1 MSTLIKR
8 QVLALG
14 LVVVLAAP
22 AYSQAGSGSGS
33 GSASGSAAGL
43 GSVAGSTSA
52 RHIHFSH
59 ISINNDND
67 GTHRSYTLRATDAD
81 GNTYRFRKSDDRV
94 VEFEINGKPVPRDQY
109 AQYEKMFDELATPPT
124 PPVPPVAPMGPAAP
138 GGLAAPVAPVAPV
151 GPAAPGGPVAP
162 TAPMGS
168 GPGGPMPSAA
178 PVAPVVPATIAAP
191 PTSPLPPTPP
201 APPEPPRANKYISR
215 IIDELIDK
223 GIIPD
228 DVKLTFSLDNEALTV
243 NGVKQPDEVFQAFR
257 KKYIKHTGD
266 HLSYEHS
273 GSSSISSIK
282 IEDDNH

>member
-1 MSTLIKR
+1 MSTLIKS

-14 LVVVLAAP
+14 LVIVLAAP
-22 AYSQAGSGSGS
+22 VYSQAGSGSASGS
-33 GSASGSAAGL
+33 GSGSAAGL
-43 GSVAGSTSA
+43 GSVK
-52 RHIHFSH
+52 HIHFSH
-59 ISINNDND
+59 VSINNNND
-67 GTHRSYTLRATDAD
+67 GTHRSYMLRATDAD

-94 VEFEINGKPVPRDQY
+94 VEFEINGKAVSRDQY
-109 AQYEKMFDELATPPT
+109 ARYEEMFDELATPPT
-124 PPVPPVAPMGPAAP
+124 PPVPPVAPAGPVAPVAPVAPGGPVSPVAPVAP
-138 GGLAAPVAPVAPV
+138 GGLAAPVAPI
-151 GPAAPGGPVAP
+151 AP

-168 GPGGPMPSAA
+168 GPGGPVP
-178 PVAPVVPATIAAP
+178 PVAPTVPATIAAP

-223 GIIPD
+223 GIISD

-266 HLSYEHS
+266 HLSYERS